1 MAGEPLL
8 KDPIE
13 ALMEEHRVIEQV
25 LSAIDAS
32 ADRST
37 PISFYEDVVDFVVNF
52 ADGCHH
58 DKEEGLL
65 FPAMVGQGMPRNAGP
80 IGVMLHE
87 HDLGRS
93 CVARIREA
101 IEAGDTS
108 GAGAAAADYSALL
121 RAHIGKEDGVLY
133 PMARQMLPSDE
144 VASLAERFEKV
155 EASHPDSARY
165 RDLAARLLAG
175 SSAG

>member
-1 MAGEPLL
+1 M

-25 LSAIDAS
+25 LSAIDAT
-32 ADRST
+32 AERNV
-37 PISFYEDVVDFVVNF
+37 PISFYEEVVDFVVNF

-65 FPAMVGQGMPRNAGP
+65 FPAMVEQGMARDAGP

-87 HDLGRS
+87 HDVGRR

-101 IEAGDTS
+101 IELGDVPA
-108 GAGAAAADYSALL
+108 AGAAAADYSALL
-121 RAHIGKEDGVLY
+121 RSHIAKEDGVLY
-133 PMARQMLPSDE
+133 RMARDLLSADQ
-144 VASLAERFEKV
+144 VASLAGRFEAV
-155 EASHPDSARY
+155 EASQTDSVRY
-165 RDLAARLLAG
+165 RELAARLLARATSG
-175 SSAG
+175 